1 VKRRSRIAG
10 LVVTL
15 ALAVGLPVAASAAP
29 ATSQKSPKVGQRCSP
44 KKKAPKGFRCVKG
57 KTGKY
62 HLHLHKG

>member
-1 VKRRSRIAG
+1 MKRRSRIAG

-15 ALAVGLPVAASAAP
+15 ALVVGLPVAASAAP
-29 ATSQKSPKVGQRCSP
+29 PNKKPHVGQRCSA
-44 KKKAPKGFRCVKG
+44 KKKAPKGFKCVKG

>member
-1 VKRRSRIAG
+1 VKRSSRIAG

-15 ALAVGLPVAASAAP
+15 ALVVGLPVGASAAP
-29 ATSQKSPKVGQRCSP
+29 PKKKPHVGQRCSP
-44 KKKAPKGFRCVKG
+44 KTKAPAGFRCVKG

>member
-10 LVVTL
+10 LAVTL
-15 ALAVGLPVAASAAP
+15 ALVVGLPVAATAAP
-29 ATSQKSPKVGQRCSP
+29 PIKKPHVGQRCSP
-44 KKKAPKGFRCVKG
+44 KKKAPKGFKCVKG